1 MDQIQNLTKDQKMQ
15 TLQELN
21 SGGGVILGQP
31 VPMNLSHLFILLTFA
46 KSSPEQLKK
55 LMSSYPYS
63 LGKYIEK
70 SFQKCMS
77 PDERVFMEHELKSIL
92 TRCKEREIL
101 FTRDWEVVTT
111 PCLVRESNKSYQ
123 QINQIIKD
131 GDQGVIIR
139 VHQ

>member
-1 MDQIQNLTKDQKMQ
+1 
-15 TLQELN
+15 
-21 SGGGVILGQP
+21 
-31 VPMNLSHLFILLTFA
+31 
-46 KSSPEQLKK
+46 
-55 LMSSYPYS
+55 
-63 LGKYIEK
+63 
-70 SFQKCMS
+70 MS
-77 PDERVFMEHELKSIL
+77 PDERIFMEHELKVIL